1 MRNFKENL
9 DLNLDLEI
17 EIMSYLVKSIEKVV
31 RQVCF
36 IFLVEGIKSFRQ
48 LVGKNRFY
56 FIF

>member
-17 EIMSYLVKSIEKVV
+17 EIMSYLVKSTEKVV
-31 RQVCF
+31 GQVCF
-36 IFLVEGIKSFRQ
+36 IFLVEDIKSFRQ

>member
-36 IFLVEGIKSFRQ
+36 IFLVEDIKSFRQ